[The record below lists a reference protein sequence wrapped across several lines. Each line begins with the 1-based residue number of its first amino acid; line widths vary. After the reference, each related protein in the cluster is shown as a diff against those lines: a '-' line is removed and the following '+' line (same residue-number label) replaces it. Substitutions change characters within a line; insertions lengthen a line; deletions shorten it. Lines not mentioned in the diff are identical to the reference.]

1 VWRPYFVWGA
11 VLIDHDKTSP
21 VIIPADPA
29 DLVHY
34 AALLVISNNL
44 VAARAMLRRINTEGL
59 EEERT
64 EAHRRVRE
72 RVEGGNWVAP
82 ETRPQQGRNPGPAV
96 RLAVFRRDG
105 YICRYV
111 HCARRTIDDG
121 VLRLLS
127 TVLPED
133 LPYHPNWKIGS
144 VHPIYWTHTAS
155 LEHVVAWST
164 DGSNDVEENL
174 VTACSCCQYA
184 KNYYDLEI
192 LGWEITP
199 PDDCSS
205 RWSGLKDMEA
215 ELREAVRR
223 NAVRS

>member
-1 VWRPYFVWGA
+1 V
-11 VLIDHDKTSP
+11 KTATD
-21 VIIPADPA
+21 VV
-29 DLVHY
+29 DLVQD
-34 AALLVISNNL
+34 AASLVISNDL
-44 VAARAMLRRINTEGL
+44 VAARATLKQIDTAGL
-59 EEERT
+59 EEERSA
-64 EAHRRVRE
+64 AHRRVRE
-72 RVEGGNWVAP
+72 RLAEGKWVAP
-82 ETRPQQGRNPGPAV
+82 KTRSQQGRNPGAAV
-96 RLAVFRRDG
+96 RLTVFKRDR
-105 YICRYV
+105 YTCRYV
-111 HCARRTIDDG
+111 HCGRRTIDDG
-121 VLRLLS
+121 VVRLLS

-133 LPYHPNWKIGS
+133 LPYHPNWKLGF

-184 KNYYDLEI
+184 KNYYDLEV

-199 PDDCSS
+199 LTDSPS

-223 NAVRS
+223 NADSS